1 MTQQSNQ
8 NSLGDEYIYE
18 SDEDD
23 NDLESDND
31 DVMSYAVDSSTDV
44 GYNQSSY
51 NISISEAYAQL
62 DAGEV
67 ESSILAE
74 FANMDKFHVWDYVKD
89 SDVPTTQSRG
99 NLSFPAKC
107 S

>member
-23 NDLESDND
+23 NDLESDD
-31 DVMSYAVDSSTDV
+31 DTEADAVMSYAVDSSTDV

-74 FANMDKFHVWDYVKD
+74 FANMDKFHVWDLLR
-89 SDVPTTQSRG
+89 RG